1 MVAQRTEKRVGDALP
16 PSDTAAS
23 LSGAEARAGTQDGWD
38 GRVDAY
44 LEEVD
49 RQLATSPATK
59 AEHVKR
65 APPPDIA
72 PAPEAAVRSGA
83 EPRAEPPPASMA
95 ISRYEELVSERLWE
109 TQPEPAPLWR
119 RPLPRLVAGAL
130 VVLLALLAMVA
141 FFWRTSAPGNM
152 ALRPP
157 AKERAVDPLPVA
169 QEAPTHTAPRAP
181 QSAVPAAPAAPPRA
195 SVERTEPPA
204 PSLVRTPAVTHTQA
218 MGAAAVVPARE
229 RAISRPSKP
238 AANCSE
244 ASTVLGLCGAESSRG
259 NAR

>member
-1 MVAQRTEKRVGDALP
+1 VGDAVP
-16 PSDTAAS
+16 PSETAS
-23 LSGAEARAGTQDGWD
+23 PSGAEVRAGTQEGWD
-38 GRVDAY
+38 NRVDAY
-44 LEEVD
+44 LEEID
-49 RQLATSPATK
+49 RQLATSPAPKT
-59 AEHVKR
+59 EHVKR

-72 PAPEAAVRSGA
+72 PPPDPAPRSEA

-109 TQPEPAPLWR
+109 TQPEQAPVWR

-130 VVLLALLAMVA
+130 VVLLALLATIA

-152 ALRPP
+152 TLRPP

-204 PSLVRTPAVTHTQA
+204 PSVVRTPAVTHTQA

-229 RAISRPSKP
+229 RATSRPPKP

-244 ASTVLGLCGAESSRG
+244 ASAVLGLCGAETSRG

>member
-1 MVAQRTEKRVGDALP
+1 VVAQRTENRVGDAVP
-16 PSDTAAS
+16 PSDTAS
-23 LSGAEARAGTQDGWD
+23 PSGADLRAGTQDGWD

-59 AEHVKR
+59 TEPVKR
-65 APPPDIA
+65 APPSDIPPPPDA
-72 PAPEAAVRSGA
+72 PPRSA

-109 TQPEPAPLWR
+109 TQPEPAPVWR

-130 VVLLALLAMVA
+130 LVLLAVLAMIA
-141 FFWRTSAPGNM
+141 FFWRTGAPANM

-157 AKERAVDPLPVA
+157 AKERAVDPLPVV

-204 PSLVRTPAVTHTQA
+204 PSVVRTPTVTHTQA
-218 MGAAAVVPARE
+218 VGAAAVVPARE
-229 RAISRPSKP
+229 RATSRPPKP